1 MSKLV
6 ASNPLLTLADRAEVT
21 TLLDMARRQVEAHPD
36 GTAVIFI
43 PADGSA
49 ARHVTTKAFF
59 DGAACYADAL
69 RKLGIGNRDLVILVM
84 EHSEALL
91 YAFWGA
97 MMIGA
102 IPSMFPFLSDK
113 LDPQLYFERVKLLI
127 THSGAKAVIASEGFV
142 ESLTTLLAESGTNVI
157 GERHLSGEA
166 ITPDFEAGA
175 VGDDVA
181 FLQHSSG
188 TTGLQKGVALPHR
201 SVLNQIASY
210 SEAIHLTPD
219 DVIVSWLPL
228 YHDMGLIAGFVLPIT
243 QGIPLVLMSPFH
255 WVRDPK
261 ILLHAIHAHKGTL
274 CWLPNFAY
282 NLMATRIRDN
292 ALTGMRL
299 ETIRHFINCSEPM
312 HVDSHRLFMERFRAY
327 GLRETALATCYA
339 MAENT
344 FAVTQG
350 IPAHENGGT
359 SASVTVDT
367 ISRAVL
373 TDQHRAIPA
382 TDGELSIEMLSCG
395 RAIPNCTI
403 RIVDDSKEKRVL
415 PERSVGEVA
424 VRSDSML
431 QGYYKRDDLTAEAL
445 FDGWYLTGDY
455 GYLADGELYITGR
468 KKDLIIVGGK
478 NVYPQDLE
486 LIANQVQGVH
496 PGRVVAFGV
505 DDTRLGTENIVM
517 VVEAESTDDDVRTE
531 ISKEVRRRVAAETD
545 VTLSNVL
552 VVDSMWLHKT
562 SSGKIA
568 RGANRDKYLHE
579 VGLA

>member
-6 ASNPLLTLADRAEVT
+6 ANNPLLTRADRAEVT
-21 TLLDMARRQVEAHPD
+21 TLLDMAHRQVEAHPD
-36 GTAVIFI
+36 ATAVIFI
-43 PADGSA
+43 PSDGTTT
-49 ARHVTTKAFF
+49 RNVTTKQFF
-59 DGAACYADAL
+59 DGAARYADAL
-69 RKLGIGNRDLVILVM
+69 RKLGIGRGDLVVLVM

-102 IPSMFPFLSDK
+102 IPSIFPFLSDK
-113 LDPQLYFERVKLLI
+113 LDPQLYFERVKQLI
-127 THSGAKAVIASEGFV
+127 THSGAKAVIASEAFV
-142 ESLTTLLAESGTNVI
+142 ESLTALLAESGARVI
-157 GERHLSGEA
+157 GDRHLSGENV
-166 ITPDFEAGA
+166 TPIFESGA
-175 VGDDVA
+175 SADDVA

-188 TTGLQKGVALPHR
+188 TTGLQKGLALPHR

-210 SEAIHLTPD
+210 SEAISLTPD

-243 QGIPLVLMSPFH
+243 QGIPLVLMSPFQ

-261 ILLHAIHAHKGTL
+261 MLLHAIHAHKGTL

-292 ALTGMRL
+292 ALTGVRL
-299 ETIRHFINCSEPM
+299 DTIRHFINCSEPM
-312 HVDSHRLFMERFRAY
+312 HADSHRLFMDKFRPY
-327 GLRETALATCYA
+327 GLSETALATCYA

-350 IPAHENGGT
+350 IPPRV
-359 SASVTVDT
+359 SVDV

-373 TDQHRAIPA
+373 SDQHRAVTA
-382 TDGELSIEMLSCG
+382 AEGELSIEMLSCG
-395 RAIPNCTI
+395 KTIPNCTI
-403 RIVDDSKEKRVL
+403 QIVDADKRAL

-431 QGYYKRDDLTAEAL
+431 SGYYKRDDLTAQAL

-455 GYLADGELYITGR
+455 GYVADGELYITGR

-486 LIANQVQGVH
+486 LIANEVPGVH

-517 VVEAESTDDDVRTE
+517 VVEAETQDDDVRTE
-531 ISKEVRRRVAAETD
+531 ISREVRRRVAAETD

-552 VVDSMWLHKT
+552 VVDLKWLHKT

>member
-59 DGAACYADAL
+59 DGAARYADAL

-127 THSGAKAVIASEGFV
+127 THSGAKAVIASEAFV
-142 ESLTTLLAESGTNVI
+142 ESLTALLAESGTKVI

-292 ALTGMRL
+292 ALTGVRL

-403 RIVDDSKEKRVL
+403 RIVDDSKEKRAL